1 MYKCRD
7 KHFVSNYLFLFSQLH
22 RNFKEITIIF
32 YFVLK
37 IVLCFFTQSLPKD
50 AWFYSECKFIII
62 YYNSMRIREL
72 SLSLLFLPFSYES
85 SHTCILFPTKY
96 SQSHCFLS
104 LLDLICIVAK
114 WWTNRQVQEIKIQ
127 EIKLSDWNYR
137 FTNKFDDRKLLLS

>member
-85 SHTCILFPTKY
+85 SHTCILFPKY